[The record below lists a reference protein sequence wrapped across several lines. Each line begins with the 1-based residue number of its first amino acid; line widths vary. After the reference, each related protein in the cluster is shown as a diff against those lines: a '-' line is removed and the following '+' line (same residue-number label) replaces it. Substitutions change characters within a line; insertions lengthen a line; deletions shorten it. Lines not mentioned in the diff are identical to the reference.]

1 MNSSSK
7 SISTQCVWNVYEIDN
22 IRHDSR
28 KSSLCH
34 KQFMNEK
41 SLSLVQFA
49 TGGTNKYSNPKGS
62 CQE

>member
-49 TGGTNKYSNPKGS
+49 TGGTNK
-62 CQE
+62 